1 MNHNKFLEDFWNTS
15 QQNLK
20 KLAHFFKNQSISIHA
35 INSHGQ
41 QETVSVPSNS
51 LQQQNYIISFGIQL
65 MQRHLLAFYKVV
77 EQRDNAPLNTFKT
90 HYCMLNILLL
100 LNTVYRLVGMLIF
113 FKRPQQCLLMMGS
126 PETVCQKLLK
136 YTFRWRRVLQEK
148 IDPRHTPV
156 IPKTPLSTNKP
167 VKMKKNSCTSNSR

>member
-1 MNHNKFLEDFWNTS
+1 
-15 QQNLK
+15 
-20 KLAHFFKNQSISIHA
+20 
-35 INSHGQ
+35 
-41 QETVSVPSNS
+41 
-51 LQQQNYIISFGIQL
+51 

-77 EQRDNAPLNTFKT
+77 EQRDNAPLNTF
-90 HYCMLNILLL
+90 NILLL
-100 LNTVYRLVGMLIF
+100 LNTVYQLDGMLIF

-167 VKMKKNSCTSNSR
+167 VKMKKTPVQVTLDELGVKHPSHKVRGYVLEAVIAQACRRN